1 MKCQCRTKLQKLPN
15 SQKLLQE
22 GKVVEF
28 LNHKV
33 FDQYPRF

>member
-1 MKCQCRTKLQKLPN
+1 MKYQCRAKLQKLPN

-28 LNHKV
+28 LIHKV
-33 FDQYPRF
+33 FDQYARF